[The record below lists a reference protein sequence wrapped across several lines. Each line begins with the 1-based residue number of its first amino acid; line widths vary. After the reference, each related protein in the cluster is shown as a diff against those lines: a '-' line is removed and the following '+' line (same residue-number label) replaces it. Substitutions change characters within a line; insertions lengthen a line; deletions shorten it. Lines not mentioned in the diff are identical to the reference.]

1 MKVDGGKG
9 LCTKSDRI
17 QRAWLNLLIAI
28 TTQDRNEF
36 YIAIGGNKLRNDKPG
51 KHSVWEKVK

>member
-36 YIAIGGNKLRNDKPG
+36 YIAIGGNKPRKPG